1 METQKEVVRIM
12 DKSDILQHIPF
23 DEYEGSQYNETKD
36 IHFEGFNK
44 YKKTGGTPLQ
54 CVNTYYY
61 NDFDFDMDKNG
72 MEKFVAMLCGMLF
85 EMQHNEVDEDQA
97 FGTAWDILDFET
109 GNYDDLFNDEDLA
122 LIKADIK
129 TIKEYLKTQPELMEE
144 VKEKRKKAQS
154 E

>member
-1 METQKEVVRIM
+1 M
-12 DKSDILQHIPF
+12 DKFAILQHVPF
-23 DEYEGSQYNETKD
+23 YEYEGSEYKD
-36 IHFEGFNK
+36 IKELNFEGFNGF
-44 YKKTGGTPLQ
+44 YRNGCSVLQ
-54 CVNTYYY
+54 CVNGYYY
-61 NDFDFDMDKNG
+61 HHIDYDMDKNG

-85 EMQHNEVDEDQA
+85 EMQHNEV
-97 FGTAWDILDFET
+97 
-109 GNYDDLFNDEDLA
+109 DEDLA

>member
-1 METQKEVVRIM
+1 M
-12 DKSDILQHIPF
+12 DKFAILQHIPF
-23 DEYEGSQYNETKD
+23 EEYEGSQYNETKD
-36 IHFEGFNK
+36 IHFKGFNGF
-44 YKKTGGTPLQ
+44 YEEGCSVLQ
-54 CVNTYYY
+54 CVNGYYY
-61 NDFDFDMDKNG
+61 YDFDYDMNKNG

-122 LIKADIK
+122 LIKAYIK
-129 TIKEYLKTQPELMEE
+129 TIKEYLKTQPKLMEE

>member
-1 METQKEVVRIM
+1 M
-12 DKSDILQHIPF
+12 DKFAILQHIPF
-23 DEYEGSQYNETKD
+23 YEYEGSEYKD
-36 IHFEGFNK
+36 IKELNFEGFNGF
-44 YKKTGGTPLQ
+44 YRNGCSVLQ
-54 CVNTYYY
+54 CVNGYYHHHI
-61 NDFDFDMDKNG
+61 DCDMNEHG
-72 MEKFVAMLCGMLF
+72 MEKFAAILCGMLF
-85 EMQHNEVDEDQA
+85 EMQHNEVDEKLA
-97 FGTAWDILDFET
+97 FEAAWDILDFET